1 MSKASQEAYR
11 KIRAGILSGHFPA
24 GQFVTEDE
32 FAQFCALSRT
42 PVREAIA
49 ELVSEM
55 LLQRSD
61 TNRVFVPVW
70 SDDDEEELFSL
81 RAMLESHCAGRA
93 ARLISDEQI
102 TELRGHCDFI
112 DRAIAEADGPDV
124 SGFVEG
130 NRHFHAVI
138 LAAAQS
144 ERLAQLE
151 AARTAQ
157 ATQRA
162 KLQDYI
168 ARNSARASTAKQA
181 GAEPARPPR
190 SGQSFRN
197 PRRRLGAR
205 FGEYAHPPRRQRLPR
220 DAGIELHPA
229 KTGGFRRNSSTGT
242 PPITCSCKM
251 RSSTGGVH
259 E

>member
-144 ERLAQLE
+144 ERLAQLMKFVVSQIVVH
-151 AARTAQ
+151 RTAEQ
-157 ATQRA
+157 YSRADMEQSQRDHRDLVRA
-162 KLQDYI
+162 FETRDEDW
-168 ARNSARASTAKQA
+168 ARALANTHI
-181 GAEPARPPR
+181 
-190 SGQSFRN
+190 
-197 PRRRLGAR
+197 RRAASVYRA
-205 FGEYAHPPRRQRLPR
+205 
-220 DAGIELHPA
+220 
-229 KTGGFRRNSSTGT
+229 
-242 PPITCSCKM
+242 M
-251 RSSTGGVH
+251 RG
-259 E
+259 